1 MENFKPL
8 TPPWVGN
15 PSKTTDFYT
24 LDESFADEKEEKE
37 ELDEA
42 IKEVIEEK
50 LDEEVVEEIKEEI
63 KEEIIETKEED
74 PYSDILK
81 EL

>member
-8 TPPWVGN
+8 TPPWKNN
-15 PSKTTDFYT
+15 PSITEDFYT

-50 LDEEVVEEIKEEI
+50 LDEEVKEAEEVV
-63 KEEIIETKEED
+63 ETKEED
-74 PYSDILK
+74 PYSNILK
-81 EL
+81 DL

>member
-8 TPPWVGN
+8 TPPWKDN
-15 PSKTTDFYT
+15 PSKTNDFYT

-50 LDEEVVEEIKEEI
+50 LDEEVIET

-74 PYSDILK
+74 PYSNILK
-81 EL
+81 DL